1 MKTIFEI
8 ISNKKADIERE
19 IDLLSRR
26 HKLFENIKNQ
36 DIYIVNTYEYL
47 FSLSILVKQ
56 EKILDEVL
64 ASYYSQEV
72 ETEFANIHVGKE
84 V

>member
-19 IDLLSRR
+19 IDLLSKR